1 VKIEFLFLNL
11 SMLEIWLISVVL
23 KERVMLIHLWTCM
36 SKPADYISKGVDST
50 LYKSMIKSLLYITTS
65 RLGIAFS
72 VGVCV
77 RF

>member
-1 VKIEFLFLNL
+1 
-11 SMLEIWLISVVL
+11 
-23 KERVMLIHLWTCM
+23 M
-36 SKPADYISKGVDST
+36 SKPANYISKGVDST
-50 LYKSMIKSLLYITTS
+50 LYKSMIRSLLYITTS